1 MLFRTIFQQVFVGC
15 RISILIPVISSLLAG
30 FALLV
35 YGSAQTMTTIGHAV
49 TVGHVSSQEAKM
61 MILSFIEIIDLFL
74 LATVLYIT
82 GLGLYELFIDSRI
95 KVPAWLEIRNIDD
108 LKAKLA
114 SVVVVILG
122 VVFLGKA
129 VKWESGTEILPFG
142 LSVALVIAAL
152 TYFLG
157 EKHKS
162 EKHKS
167 EKHKS
172 YSVSNGSNGTKSNF
186 NVSSTNLSRPIP
198 FSYNEGRE

>member
-1 MLFRTIFQQVFVGC
+1 MLLRTILQQIFVSC
-15 RISILIPVISSLLAG
+15 RFSILIPVISSLLAG

-35 YGSAQTMTTIGHAV
+35 YGAAQTITTISHAL
-49 TVGHVSSQEAKM
+49 TVGHVSSQEAKL

-142 LSVALVIAAL
+142 LSVAFVIAAL

-157 EKHKS
+157 EKHKGDKSHS

-167 EKHKS
+167 S
-172 YSVSNGSNGTKSNF
+172 FGNNGTKSNL
-186 NVSSTNLSRPIP
+186 NVSSTNLSTPMSL
-198 FSYNEGRE
+198 SYNDRKE